1 MNLYRVWY
9 IDRRGDKDYDMVR
22 AASRQEAWESLH
34 KWGNPIHNSWVNDVE
49 IDGKRIEA

>member
-22 AASRQEAWESLH
+22 APSRQEAWEQVH
-34 KWGNPIHNSWVNDVE
+34 KWDKRIHNSWVDDVE
-49 IDGKRIEA
+49 IDGRSVER